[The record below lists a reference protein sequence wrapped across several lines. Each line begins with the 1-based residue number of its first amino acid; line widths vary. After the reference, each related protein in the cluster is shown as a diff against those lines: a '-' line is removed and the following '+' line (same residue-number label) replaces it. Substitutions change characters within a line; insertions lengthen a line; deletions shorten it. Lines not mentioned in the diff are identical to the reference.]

1 VTGEALPEWIEGLAL
16 DGVPA
21 FGRRWRVRVENGAAT
36 VEAETTS

>member
-1 VTGEALPEWIEGLAL
+1 MTGAALPAWIEGLVL

-36 VEAETTS
+36 VEPE